1 MLAAV
6 DAPFIAA
13 TAYVEALSVDGW
25 RCFNLDGMQADDA
38 AKIVNDL
45 DIARRA
51 VPGLPPRHPE
61 RLHLGVVVGPVDRGR
76 VVRGA
81 VQYRLRA

>member
-13 TAYVEALSVDGW
+13 AAYIEALSVYGW

-61 RLHLGVVVGPVDRGR
+61 RLHLGIVVGPVDRSR
-76 VVRGA
+76 VMRGS